1 MAQTQQVRTGRKV
14 GATNARAKVVKQAPE
29 VSPAKPKGPKP
40 AEEIR
45 PISKSERWKLLY
57 AAGQPKNPGHRTV
70 RHKGSPAGSRSEEE
84 DLGRLRGLCKNCRRR
99 ESCELPRPEGGV
111 WRCEHYE

>member
-1 MAQTQQVRTGRKV
+1 MAQTQQVRSGRKL
-14 GATNARAKVVKQAPE
+14 GATDSRAKAVKKTPE
-29 VSPAKPKGPKP
+29 VSPATPKGPKP

-57 AAGQPKNPGHRTV
+57 AAGQPKNPGHRTS
-70 RHKGSPAGSRSEEE
+70 RHKGSRSEEE
-84 DLGRLRGLCKNCRRR
+84 DLGRLRGLCKNCKRR
-99 ESCELPRPEGGV
+99 ETCGLPRPEGGV

>member
-1 MAQTQQVRTGRKV
+1 MAPTQQVRTGRKL
-14 GATNARAKVVKQAPE
+14 GATDARAKVVKETPE
-29 VSPAKPKGPKP
+29 VSPAAPKGPKP
-40 AEEIR
+40 TEEIR

-57 AAGQPKNPGHRTV
+57 AAGQPKNPGHRTS
-70 RHKGSPAGSRSEEE
+70 RHKGSRSEEE
-84 DLGRLRGLCKNCRRR
+84 DLSSSRGLCKNCRKR